1 MHVLQMQLLNII
13 HYIKCGGGFDGAF
26 YDSSNLCA
34 LYVLSTF
41 SLNFNK
47 HTPSV
52 LQFAVCRETVLMAII
67 VSGEIEDFE
76 WMNDN

>member
-1 MHVLQMQLLNII
+1 MEHSMTQVICVL
-13 HYIKCGGGFDGAF
+13 
-26 YDSSNLCA
+26 
-34 LYVLSTF
+34 F
-41 SLNFNK
+41 SLNFSK

-52 LQFAVCRETVLMAII
+52 LHFAVCRQTVLMAII